1 MPLLDLLDHLR
12 EGAFLWQKVDLN
24 RCRFDL
30 ILNRFI
36 STRAEFVAKSFRT

>member
-1 MPLLDLLDHLR
+1 MPLLDLLDYLR

-24 RCRFDL
+24 RCGFDL

-36 STRAEFVAKSFRT
+36 SVPAESFVKSLRT

>member
-1 MPLLDLLDHLR
+1 MPLLDLLDYLR
-12 EGAFLWQKVDLN
+12 EGAFFWQKVDLN

-36 STRAEFVAKSFRT
+36 SFSTGSVGQSLWT